1 VPIADVHRGDFC
13 PAEDPDG
20 EGPFSMRTQ
29 KFSKVAVVRVGLGY
43 MIFGN
48 RDGATPSVGD
58 GGSHLRE
65 EPRRVHR
72 RRADRRVSDEWQSR

>member
-1 VPIADVHRGDFC
+1 MSVKIARTAFAAGT
-13 PAEDPDG
+13 PLAPEIW
-20 EGPFSMRTQ
+20 TQ

-43 MIFGN
+43 MIFGH

-65 EPRRVHR
+65 EPSRVHR